1 MSKIPLNQ
9 LGFTELET
17 DLYLALL
24 TQGEM
29 TGYAVA
35 KQINKA
41 VANVYKGLES
51 LTQKGAVI
59 QTHQDKKI
67 YCAVP
72 WRQLLDS
79 EQRKF
84 SQTIEALAEQL
95 DALPEPDENEQVYQ
109 LSNLDQ
115 VRSETLA
122 FIHRAQHLI
131 LADIEPDALMYFA
144 EALQQAADRGVEVR
158 LKVYEQVSLPG
169 VMLTLRQ
176 NGTEVYA
183 RTDTIRFKL
192 SADGRHFV
200 TALLHS
206 NKKDL
211 IQAFKSSSALMNMN
225 IFSGLAYELILTE
238 LKQALS
244 QSNQELAQQILQ
256 NTAHLHPFTT
266 QNQVFQHYRQ
276 QYQQRY
282 NTKPLTDDQEPS

>member
-1 MSKIPLNQ
+1 MPKIPLNQ

-17 DLYLALL
+17 DLYIALL
-24 TQGEM
+24 TQGEK
-29 TGYAVA
+29 TGYAAA

-41 VANVYKGLES
+41 VANVYKALES

-59 QTHQDKKI
+59 QSHQDKKI

-115 VRSETLA
+115 VLSETLG
-122 FIHRAQHLI
+122 FINSAQHLI

-144 EALQQAADRGVEVR
+144 GALQQAAARGVEVR
-158 LKVYEQVSLPG
+158 LKVYEQVSLAG

-176 NGTEVYA
+176 NGAEVYA
-183 RTDTIRFKL
+183 KTSTIRFKL

-244 QSNQELAQQILQ
+244 QSDLQLAQQILQ

-266 QNQVFQHYRQ
+266 QNQVFQHYQ
-276 QYQQRY
+276 HQYQQRY
-282 NTKPLTDDQEPS
+282 SAKPLTDDQESS

>member
-17 DLYLALL
+17 DIYIALL

-72 WRQLLDS
+72 WRQLLES

-115 VRSETLA
+115 VLSETLGLIKA
-122 FIHRAQHLI
+122 AQHLI
-131 LADIEPDALMYFA
+131 LADIEPDALIYFA
-144 EALQQAADRGVEVR
+144 EALQQAAARGVEVR

-169 VMLTLRQ
+169 VILTLRQ

-183 RTDTIRFKL
+183 RTGTIRFKL
-192 SADGRHFV
+192 SADGQHFV
-200 TALLHS
+200 TSLLHS

-244 QSNQELAQQILQ
+244 QSNLQLAQQILQ

-266 QNQVFQHYRQ
+266 QNQVFHH
-276 QYQQRY
+276 YQQRY
-282 NTKPLTDDQEPS
+282 STKLLKDDQEPS

>member
-1 MSKIPLNQ
+1 MMSKIPLNQ

-17 DLYLALL
+17 DIYIALL

-72 WRQLLDS
+72 WRQLLES

-115 VRSETLA
+115 VLSETLG
-122 FIHRAQHLI
+122 FIKAAQHLI
-131 LADIEPDALMYFA
+131 LADVEPDALIYFA
-144 EALQQAADRGVEVR
+144 EALQQAAARGVEVR

-169 VMLTLRQ
+169 VILTLRQ

-183 RTDTIRFKL
+183 RTGNIRFKL
-192 SADGRHFV
+192 SADGQHFI

-244 QSNQELAQQILQ
+244 QSNLALAQQILQ

-266 QNQVFQHYRQ
+266 QNQVFHH
-276 QYQQRY
+276 YQQRY
-282 NTKPLTDDQEPS
+282 STKQLTDDQEPS